1 MKMPVDPVDVFGHA
15 LALAP
20 VRLALACVVA
30 GVGGYL
36 PLTVDVYRL
45 FVGRGGFPEGLG
57 WAVLASPVYLFLV
70 AATSGW
76 WSLVALP
83 LLLGLA
89 YQVVTL
95 PARDDLPSGLMIILT
110 LAYWTAIRQADDLS
124 LGILLGVV
132 LIGLTHKLVRR
143 AAGNSSRF

>member
-1 MKMPVDPVDVFGHA
+1 MPVDPVDVFGHA

-20 VRLALACVVA
+20 VRLALAWGVA

-36 PLTVDVYRL
+36 PRTVDVYRL
-45 FVGRGGFPEGLG
+45 FVQREGFPEGLG
-57 WAVLASPVYLFLV
+57 WTLLASPVYLFSV
-70 AATSGW
+70 AAVSGW
-76 WSLVALP
+76 WSPVALP

-110 LAYWTAIRQADDLS
+110 LAYWSAIREAEDLS
-124 LGILLGVV
+124 LGVGLGFV
-132 LIGLTHKLVRR
+132 LIGLTHKLVQR